1 MGSQEGVG
9 KLGEVGGGRGGA
21 DRGEIDDGRRK
32 KTISIPSFGG
42 ALARSG
48 LVDDVEDDGEAGGH
62 TILAWGRRWPRQ

>member
-32 KTISIPSFGG
+32 KTISIPSFDG
-42 ALARSG
+42 ALA
-48 LVDDVEDDGEAGGH
+48 
-62 TILAWGRRWPRQ
+62 